1 MNLIRKQNTWFPS
14 LMDDFLNTNWNID
27 FPSYS
32 NTLPAVNIKES
43 YKEFSLEIAAPG
55 LNKDDFEVSCEDNIL
70 SIEVLQNEKSKSNDG
85 FTRLEFNY
93 NSFKRIFTI
102 PESVETSKIDASYT
116 NGVLTVNMP
125 KKKEARPQPKKL
137 IKIK

>member
-70 SIEVLQNEKSKSNDG
+70 SIEVLQNENSQLKAQVAFLKEQLAYKTFGKPCYNGEVND
-85 FTRLEFNY
+85 
-93 NSFKRIFTI
+93 K
-102 PESVETSKIDASYT
+102 
-116 NGVLTVNMP
+116 
-125 KKKEARPQPKKL
+125 
-137 IKIK
+137 